1 MNNLI
6 DAIDIIYSA
15 IKTER
20 NFEKHNNLIIT
31 GNNSTGKTKLIKE
44 IMKKSINSTPDLIYY
59 IGAKNRNISE
69 VPGAGLHMTLADQ
82 DPKAVIKVR
91 LDDGSV
97 GSDLFTE
104 TDRGGTVAF
113 FELFDN
119 IEKYNEL
126 YTMFFGISITKSKV
140 ADKRI
145 GASFSIKINE
155 KCDITKVSESE
166 AAKMRILME
175 VNYAYEC
182 GFQAVIIDEFDSYFE
197 MYNLINF
204 LNMLLEKYK
213 LRFIFIIHS
222 LETLVRLESI
232 DVALIDEGIGGTV
245 DENRV
250 TFLDADDVTQIGQ
263 VQRLRSA
270 LISTKNVEE
279 NNLEAGVSS
288 IVKTGKLNHKFLENF
303 KKIERSKLKA
313 KDKILYDYILE
324 YMKKYENT
332 SSDKI

>member
-1 MNNLI
+1 MNNLVNT
-6 DAIDIIYSA
+6 IDIIYEA
-15 IKTER
+15 IKTQR

-31 GNNSTGKTKLIKE
+31 GNNSVGKTKLIKE
-44 IMKKSINSTPDLIYY
+44 IMKRSVKNTPDMIYF

-69 VPGAGLHMTLADQ
+69 IPGAGLHMTLTDLKPE
-82 DPKAVIKVR
+82 DVIKVR
-91 LDDGSV
+91 LNEDSAGC
-97 GSDLFTE
+97 DLFTKI
-104 TDRGGTVAF
+104 DRGGTVAF
-113 FELFDN
+113 FELYDN
-119 IEKYNEL
+119 IEKYNVL
-126 YTMFFGISITKSKV
+126 YNAFFGISISKSSQ

-145 GASFSIKINE
+145 GGSSSIKIND
-155 KCDITKVSESE
+155 KFDITKVSESE

-197 MYNLINF
+197 MFNLIDFINK
-204 LNMLLEKYK
+204 LLEKYS
-213 LRFIFIIHS
+213 LRFVFIIHS

-232 DVALIDEGIGGTV
+232 DVALISDGFSGTI

-250 TFLDADDVTQIGQ
+250 TFIDADDITQIGQ

-270 LISTKNVEE
+270 LINSKNVEE

-288 IVKTGKLNHKFLENF
+288 IVKTGRLNNEFVIDF
-303 KKIERSKLKA
+303 GKIERSKLKA
-313 KDKILYDYILE
+313 RDKILYDYIRE
-324 YMKKYENT
+324 FIKKHEST